1 MIRQFRHWCDIAM
14 QNIFRL
20 AIKTGYPDSVKEF
33 VRLIQ
38 EIDHSHVGATIDV
51 EHQKNYT
58 ELLARVNSADKG
70 TTAGIRAYN
79 DLTHEITDH
88 LGPRSFH
95 FHIHDIEPGTWVEH
109 KPLIHGFVDYP
120 GLLRKLKKT
129 KLLGVADF

>member
-1 MIRQFRHWCDIAM
+1 MIRQFRHWCDIAR

-70 TTAGIRAYN
+70 TSPTFSPVFDFGAVDQFRMDLGRGDMALGSGSEQRLGQERQIR
-79 DLTHEITDH
+79 
-88 LGPRSFH
+88 G
-95 FHIHDIEPGTWVEH
+95 
-109 KPLIHGFVDYP
+109 
-120 GLLRKLKKT
+120 
-129 KLLGVADF
+129 